1 MYDLVCCN
9 IVTLVKLC
17 AFVGSL
23 VGVVMIT
30 KCTYALWESFE
41 YISDWWRPT
50 WSLIPW
56 GYNF

>member
-9 IVTLVKLC
+9 NVMLVKLC

-30 KCTYALWESFE
+30 ECTYALWESFE
-41 YISDWWRPT
+41 YISAIGGLLRGP
-50 WSLIPW
+50 
-56 GYNF
+56 

>member
-30 KCTYALWESFE
+30 KCTYACGKVLN
-41 YISDWWRPT
+41 ISAIGGILRD
-50 WSLIPW
+50 S
-56 GYNF
+56 